1 MEENHGISREIRAF
15 VETHRDGWNH
25 DDWLGLIDH
34 LGVLGCD
41 TSDHDAIGLALE
53 QERVRDRLRAGG
65 IKGLG
70 PKRIEAVAR
79 EFPYLLGLQSAEE
92 AEIAIR
98 TGIPRKL
105 AREIMKLVV

>member
-1 MEENHGISREIRAF
+1 MAESHGISREIRAF

-25 DDWLGLIDH
+25 HEWMGLIDH

-41 TSDHDAIGLALE
+41 TSDPDAIGLALE
-53 QERVRDRLRAGG
+53 QERVRDRLRSSG

-70 PKRIEAVAR
+70 PKRIDAVAR
-79 EFPYLLGLQSAEE
+79 EFPYLIGLQSTEE
-92 AEIAIR
+92 AEIAAR

-105 AREIMKLVV
+105 AKEIRHRVV